1 LPFPPLGDLPNLRIK
16 FGSPAL
22 QADSLPS
29 EAQGKPWCDFIKI
42 SPTWIP
48 LIVHI
53 FDLMFLQEDILGKYL
68 IPEH

>member
-1 LPFPPLGDLPNLRIK
+1 MGSQSQTRLSDLPRKETLKYPFEI
-16 FGSPAL
+16 S
-22 QADSLPS
+22 
-29 EAQGKPWCDFIKI
+29 IKI